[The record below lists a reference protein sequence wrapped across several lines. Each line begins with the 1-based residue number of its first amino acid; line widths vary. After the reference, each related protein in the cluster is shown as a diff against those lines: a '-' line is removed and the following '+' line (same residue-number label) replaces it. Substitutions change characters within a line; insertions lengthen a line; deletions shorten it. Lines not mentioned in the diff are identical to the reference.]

1 MDQRTPGRRLPSLI
15 LVAVFVTACAGG
27 TIASPSASSVS
38 SAPST
43 STSSSAPSPTAS
55 PSSAPTDPPIATT
68 SPTQDLIDFLLGTIE
83 RNPADGEAQRD
94 LGLALLQR
102 FRETGDP
109 SLYPPAE
116 AALLAARTLV
126 PEDPLVLVGIGALQL
141 GRHEFAEALA
151 TGRAALTEFPGD
163 TTAQGIVVDALV
175 ELGQYDEAFQQAEA
189 LAAQRQDIAT
199 LSRLS
204 YTLELRGDL
213 DTALKAMEAAAASPG
228 LAAENTAYVLALV
241 GHLRRLTGD
250 ADGAAAAY
258 AQALTLVRDHA
269 PSLAGQGRLAVGA
282 GDLETARA
290 RFERAAA
297 VVPLPEYVI
306 ALGETLD
313 AMGDTAGAK
322 QQFDLARALIALSQA
337 NGVVVDVDLAL
348 FEADHGDAA
357 VALALAETA
366 YAATPTV
373 RAADA
378 RAWALHRLGRDREAA
393 VLSEEALRLGSTDP
407 LLQFHAGAIA
417 AALGRTAEARGH
429 LEAALAGDPGFSP
442 AGAAEA
448 QRLLDQLVGG

>member
-1 MDQRTPGRRLPSLI
+1 MDQRTPRRRLPSLL
-15 LVAVFVTACAGG
+15 LVAVLVTACAGG
-27 TIASPSASSVS
+27 SIAPT

-43 STSSSAPSPTAS
+43 SAPTASVPIATPAPTAS

-68 SPTQDLIDFLLGTIE
+68 SPTQELIDFLLDLVE
-83 RNPADGEAQRD
+83 RDPGDGEAQRD

-102 FRETGDP
+102 VRETGDP

-116 AALLAARTLV
+116 AALLAARALV
-126 PEDPLVLVGIGALQL
+126 PEDALVLAGIGALQL

-163 TTAQGIVVDALV
+163 TPARGIEVDALI
-175 ELGQYDEAFQQAEA
+175 ELGQYDEAFQQAEV
-189 LAAQRQDIAT
+189 LAAQRPDIAT

-213 DTALKAMEAAAASPG
+213 DAALTTMEAAAASPG
-228 LAAENTAYVLALV
+228 IAAENTAYVLALV

-250 ADGAAAAY
+250 VDGAAAAY
-258 AQALTLVRDHA
+258 AQARTLVRDHA

-282 GDLETARA
+282 ADLETARA

-313 AMGDTAGAK
+313 AMGEATRAK
-322 QQFDLARALIALSQA
+322 QQFDLARALIALSKA

-348 FEADHGDAA
+348 FEADHGDPG
-357 VALALAETA
+357 VALGLAEIA

-393 VLSEEALRLGSTDP
+393 TLSAEALRLGSRDP

-417 AALGRTAEARGH
+417 AALGRVAEARGH

-448 QRLLDQLVGG
+448 RRLLDQLGG

>member
-1 MDQRTPGRRLPSLI
+1 MDQRTPWRLLPSLM
-15 LVAVFVTACAGG
+15 LVAVLVTACAGG
-27 TIASPSASSVS
+27 SVAPSSGPPASTSPPS
-38 SAPST
+38 SAPT
-43 STSSSAPSPTAS
+43 SP
-55 PSSAPTDPPIATT
+55 PSSAPTDPPVATT
-68 SPTQDLIDFLLGTIE
+68 SPTQELIDFLLDVVAG
-83 RNPADGEAQRD
+83 NPDDGEAQRD

-102 FRETGDP
+102 VRETGDP

-126 PEDPLVLVGIGALQL
+126 PDDPLVAAGIGALQL

-163 TTAQGIVVDALV
+163 TPAQGIVVDALV
-175 ELGQYDEAFQQAEA
+175 ELGQYDAAFRQAEA
-189 LAAQRQDIAT
+189 LAAQRPDIAT
-199 LSRLS
+199 LARLS
-204 YTLELRGDL
+204 YTLELRGEL
-213 DTALKAMEAAAASPG
+213 GPALTAMEAAAASPG

-250 ADGAAAAY
+250 AVGAAAAY
-258 AQALTLVRDHA
+258 AQARTLVPDHA

-282 GDLETARA
+282 GDLETARE

-313 AMGDTAGAK
+313 VMGDAVGAK
-322 QQFDLARALIALSQA
+322 QQFDLARALIALSKA

-357 VALALAETA
+357 AALVLAEAA

-378 RAWALHRLGRDREAA
+378 RAWALHRLGRDREATP
-393 VLSEEALRLGSTDP
+393 LSAEALRLGSRDP

-429 LEAALAGDPGFSP
+429 LESALAGDPGFSP

-448 QRLLDQLVGG
+448 QSLLDQLVGG